1 MKLFSTSIYSLE
13 KGLHFS
19 AAKHKAI
26 SNNISNVDTPNFK
39 RQDVKPTFREVYQ
52 QQLESNKTDTR
63 HIEFSNVTHN
73 IGFKSI
79 STNHTYSHNGNNVDI
94 DREMSELAQN
104 QIYYYTLIDQL
115 SGKFQSIKN
124 VVKGGRG

>member
-1 MKLFSTSIYSLE
+1 MKLFSTSIHSLE

-19 AAKHKAI
+19 TAKHKAI

-39 RQDVKPTFREVYQ
+39 RQDVKPPFQQIYQ
-52 QQLESNKTDTR
+52 QQLLANKTDAR
-63 HIEFSNVTHN
+63 HVEFTKKQPNMPYKLVSSNN
-73 IGFKSI
+73 S
-79 STNHTYSHNGNNVDI
+79 YSHNGNSVDI
-94 DREMSELAQN
+94 DKEMSELAQN

-115 SGKFQSIKN
+115 SGKFQSIQN